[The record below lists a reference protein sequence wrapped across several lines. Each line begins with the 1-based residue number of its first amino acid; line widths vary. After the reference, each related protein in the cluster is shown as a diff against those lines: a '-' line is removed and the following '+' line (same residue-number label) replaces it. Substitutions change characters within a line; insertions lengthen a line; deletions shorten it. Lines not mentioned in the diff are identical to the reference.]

1 MAIRVVFMGT
11 PEFSVASLDAIVK
24 NGITLAGIVT
34 APDKPAGRGKKI
46 QSPAIKEYALQHG
59 IGSILQPTNLKS
71 DEFISQLKE
80 LKADLFVVVAF
91 RMLPEIVWT
100 MPPMGTINLHASL
113 LPDYRGAAPI
123 NWTLINGEKVTGA
136 TTFFIRHE
144 IDTGHIIDRC
154 KVVISET
161 DNAGSLHDKL
171 MISGAELLVK
181 TIRAIESGTAK
192 AIPQQ
197 NLSESITL
205 HSAPKIFKENCL
217 IDWNQPA
224 DRVYNFIRGLSPY
237 PAAWTRFTSSEEE
250 TLDVKIFDATADYN
264 HPSGAPGKI
273 DFSKAGQIR
282 ILCSQGSIV
291 VNSLQVAG
299 KNKMDAASFLLGF
312 HKKEKYSVAV

>member
-11 PEFSVASLDAIVK
+11 PEFSVASLDAIAK

-46 QSPAIKEYALQHG
+46 QSPAVKEYALQHG
-59 IGSILQPTNLKS
+59 ISPILQPTNLKS
-71 DEFISQLKE
+71 DDFLSQLKN
-80 LKADLFVVVAF
+80 LNADLFVVVAF

-100 MPPMGTINLHASL
+100 MPPIGTINLHASL
-113 LPDYRGAAPI
+113 LPNYRGAAPI
-123 NWTLINGEKVTGA
+123 NWVLINGEKITGA

-144 IDTGHIIDRC
+144 IDTGHIIDSC
-154 KVVISET
+154 EVEISES

-171 MISGAELLVK
+171 MLSGAELLVK

-197 NLSESITL
+197 SLIEGLNL
-205 HSAPKIFKENCL
+205 HSAPKIFKENCQ
-217 IDWNQPA
+217 INWNQPA
-224 DRVYNFIRGLSPY
+224 EKVNNFIRGLSPY
-237 PAAWTRFTSSEEE
+237 PAAWTRFTSTEEE

-264 HPSGAPGKI
+264 QAIGAPGSI
-273 DFSKAGQIR
+273 DYSIPGRIR
-282 ILCSQGSIV
+282 ICCSQGSIV
-291 VNSLQVAG
+291 VHSLQVAG

-312 HKKEKYSVAV
+312 HKKEKYSLAV